1 MRHTGHARR
10 LPSWEE
16 AGNGLRIFAVALHD
30 TVRARLGLQRAYL
43 RLLAPRGSGVLALGH
58 MTRGDYE
65 TLMDSRPEVMLGG
78 WQNRVVASTV
88 FEHAR
93 SVGWLGLVA
102 ATACYSHVGLRVHRC
117 SSV

>member
-10 LPSWEE
+10 LPSMEE
-16 AGNGLRIFAVALHD
+16 ADNGLRIFGVALHD
-30 TVRARLGLQRAYL
+30 AVRARLGLQRAYL

-58 MTRGDYE
+58 MAWGDYE

-78 WQNRVVASTV
+78 WQNRVVASSV

-93 SVGWLGLVA
+93 WAGLVA
-102 ATACYSHVGLRVHRC
+102 LAARVI
-117 SSV
+117 